1 MLEEGYNGAMQF
13 QVPQFIESEDK
24 IVGPL
29 SLRQFIYVAAAGGVS
44 AILYFSVGGI
54 VWIFGSLI
62 VFALAGAM
70 SFVKIEGRPFLNIVL
85 SAANFYW
92 KPQLYVWQPEHAVVT
107 MPKAGTAPRAPV
119 ASKSLPLPKSLAAG
133 AALHRVLAN
142 LETGERGGGK
152 ESDKEFLERKMET
165 RYQIFQR
172 QTGERRAAK
181 RIDYR

>member
-1 MLEEGYNGAMQF
+1 MQF

-24 IVGPL
+24 IVGPF

-44 AILYFSVGGI
+44 AALYFSVGGF
-54 VWIFGSLI
+54 VWVFGSLI

-70 SFVKIEGRPFLNIVL
+70 AFVKIEGRPFLNVIL
-85 SAANFYW
+85 AAANFYW
-92 KPQLYVWQPEHAVVT
+92 KPQLYIWQPEHPAAAT
-107 MPKAGTAPRAPV
+107 PKARTAERGAP
-119 ASKSLPLPKSLAAG
+119 APQALPLPKSLAAG
-133 AALHRVLAN
+133 SALHRVLSK
-142 LETGERGGGK
+142 LQTGERGGK

-172 QTGERRAAK
+172 QTGEQRAAK

>member
-1 MLEEGYNGAMQF
+1 MERYNRVMQF

-24 IVGPL
+24 IVGPF

-44 AILYFSVGGI
+44 AALYFSVGGL
-54 VWIFGSLI
+54 VWVFGSLI

-70 SFVKIEGRPFLNIVL
+70 AFVKIEGRPFLNIML

-92 KPQLYVWQPEHAVVT
+92 KPQLYIWQPEHAPAAI
-107 MPKAGTAPRAPV
+107 PKARPAEREAPLAK
-119 ASKSLPLPKSLAAG
+119 ALPLPKSLAAG
-133 AALHRVLAN
+133 SALHQVLSD
-142 LETGERGGGK
+142 LQTGERAGGK